1 MKLAVIAHDGKKA
14 DMVAFIMKRLE
25 FFGRVEIIATGT
37 TGKHIEHAGLK
48 VQCLKSGPLGGDA
61 QIASLIADG
70 QVDGVI
76 FFIDPLDVHPH
87 QVDVHMLLRI
97 CNVYNIPLAT
107 TRPSLSKTIKTPET
121 LPQIDLRTGKTQQQ
135 LRTQGF
141 IDSPINNP
149 NLPSSQTPFA

>member
-25 FFGRVEIIATGT
+25 FFSRVEIIATGT

-70 QVDGVI
+70 QVN
-76 FFIDPLDVHPH
+76 P
-87 QVDVHMLLRI
+87 

-107 TRPSLSKTIKTPET
+107 NYKTAVYVINGLET
-121 LPQIDLRTGKTQQQ
+121 KLNKI
-135 LRTQGF
+135 
-141 IDSPINNP
+141 
-149 NLPSSQTPFA
+149 

>member
-25 FFGRVEIIATGT
+25 FFSRVEIIATGT
-37 TGKHIEHAGLK
+37 TGRHIEHAGLQ

-61 QIASLIADG
+61 QIASMIADG

-107 TRPSLSKTIKTPET
+107 NYKTAVYVINGLQTKLNKDDSK
-121 LPQIDLRTGKTQQQ
+121 RT
-135 LRTQGF
+135 
-141 IDSPINNP
+141 N
-149 NLPSSQTPFA
+149 